1 MGMRPR
7 YDESGN
13 IIGAH
18 NMIFDDISDQ
28 YKMQR
33 VLIDKNIQELSYT
46 AFMKQLR
53 NAKVAEEFED
63 NNYYSREVISH
74 LAIDYLYSALY
85 LQKGIAENRGKNI
98 LSLYMI
104 PCAYLCKHSVELKIK
119 ECLLEKYGEVENTHS
134 IAKLWNKLDEKSVL
148 HYEELNSF
156 IQELETIDKNE
167 MALRYGV
174 SVKLEPLQENF
185 IFDIDALLNNT
196 KYFFNVVDEFI
207 ICKYRYKLKEK

>member
-7 YDESGN
+7 YDESGK

-33 VLIDKNIQELSYT
+33 VLIDKDIQEISYT

-74 LAIDYLYSALY
+74 LAIDYLYSALF
-85 LQKGIAENRGKNI
+85 LQKGIAEKRGKNV

-104 PCAYLCKHSVELKIK
+104 PCAYLCRS
-119 ECLLEKYGEVENTHS
+119 
-134 IAKLWNKLDEKSVL
+134 
-148 HYEELNSF
+148 
-156 IQELETIDKNE
+156 
-167 MALRYGV
+167 
-174 SVKLEPLQENF
+174 
-185 IFDIDALLNNT
+185 
-196 KYFFNVVDEFI
+196 
-207 ICKYRYKLKEK
+207 

>member
-1 MGMRPR
+1 MSMRPR
-7 YDESGN
+7 YDECGK

-33 VLIDKNIQELSYT
+33 VLIDKDIQEISYT

-63 NNYYSREVISH
+63 NNYYSKEVISH

-85 LQKGIAENRGKNI
+85 LQKGIAEKRGKNV

-134 IAKLWNKLDEKSVL
+134 LSKLWNRLDEKSVF

-174 SVKLEPLQENF
+174 SVKLEPLQEDF

-196 KYFFNVVDEFI
+196 KFFFNVVDEFI
-207 ICKYRYKLKEK
+207 ICKYRYKQKEK